1 MQHLASSAFIRCLDC
16 WCIPDMAFSIIQ
28 VDATVLQ
35 GCAPRPDLSQM
46 AEDV

>member
-1 MQHLASSAFIRCLDC
+1 MQHLASAAFTRCLDD
-16 WCIPDMAFSIIQ
+16 WFVPDMAYSIVQ
-28 VDATVLQ
+28 VDATFLQ